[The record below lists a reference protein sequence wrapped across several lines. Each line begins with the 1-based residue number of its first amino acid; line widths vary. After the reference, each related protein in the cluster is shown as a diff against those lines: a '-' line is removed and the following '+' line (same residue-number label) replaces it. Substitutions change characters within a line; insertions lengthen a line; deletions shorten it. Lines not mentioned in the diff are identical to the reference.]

1 MSKNN
6 FKKQKNIL
14 REFIVDEYT
23 KEYSKQTIIGLFR
36 SIVEPVI
43 EASSQDSLVVFRLFD
58 TEGVASAVKRLEFS
72 SAKVYSFCDEVKSD
86 SIVNVEKDGIWD
98 SVEFI
103 MVLAPRYSAV
113 LVWDYSLSSSKD
125 FSKICLIYNSRTV
138 ADVAKVIFDNS
149 KINLDEYLTT
159 YAPDRR
165 ENELLNVS
173 INKLVRSFNSANE
186 EIVITEAEKQDIS
199 KTHELLNEYEYTA
212 DKAKI
217 IAHEIKNH
225 LSVIDLYTKITEK
238 RIADVKA
245 DKTVIE
251 SIENAIRSIR
261 YSTYSI
267 TQFIS
272 ELKTFAKP
280 ILVEKRITP
289 IIEDVVGLTSPKAQE
304 NNVKIEYFIKDDL
317 RVHVDEIKIHSV
329 LINLIY
335 NAIES
340 MKNGGE
346 IFIECEQDKNFAR
359 ITIKDNGEGILPELQ
374 DKIFE
379 EGFTTKLTGN
389 GLGLHICKSLM
400 KEQYGE
406 INLLKSDENG
416 TQMEI
421 LVPII

>member
-1 MSKNN
+1 MSKSN

-14 REFIVDEYT
+14 RDYIIDEYT

-36 SIVEPVI
+36 SIVEPVV
-43 EASSQDSLVVFRLFD
+43 EAASQESLVLLRLFD
-58 TEGVASAVKRLEFS
+58 TDGLSSVIKRLEFS
-72 SAKVYSFCDEVKSD
+72 SAKVYSFCEELKTD
-86 SIVNVEKDGIWD
+86 IIANVEQDGIWD
-98 SVEFI
+98 SVEFV

-113 LVWDYSLSSSKD
+113 LIWDHSLSASKD
-125 FSKICLIYNSRTV
+125 FSKICLIYNSRSV
-138 ADVAKVIFDNS
+138 ADVARVIFDNS
-149 KINLDEYLTT
+149 KVNLEEYLTS
-159 YAPDRR
+159 YSPDRR

-173 INKLVRSFNSANE
+173 INKLVGCLDSVNE
-186 EIVITEAEKQDIS
+186 EIVLTQAEKQDLS

-212 DKAKI
+212 DKAKM

-238 RIADVKA
+238 RLNDVKA
-245 DKTVIE
+245 EKKIQE
-251 SIENAIRSIR
+251 SLENAIKSIR

-267 TQFIS
+267 TQFIG

-280 ILVEKRITP
+280 ILVERKIIP
-289 IIEDVVGLTSPKAQE
+289 MIEDVINLTSPKAKE
-304 NNVKIEYFIKDDL
+304 HKVTIKFSPKKDI
-317 RVHVDEIKIHSV
+317 RVHVDEIKFHSV

-335 NAIES
+335 NAVES
-340 MKNGGE
+340 IKEGGE
-346 IFIECEQDKNFAR
+346 ISIEAEQEKNFAR
-359 ITIKDNGEGILPELQ
+359 IVVKDNGEGIKPELQ

-400 KEQYGE
+400 REQYGE
-406 INLLKSDENG
+406 INLLKSDKDG
-416 TQMEI
+416 TQMEV